1 MDISPG
7 LLAVLGTLVGVA
19 IGSGSTLVAT
29 LISKRSEERK
39 HLRELVMNA
48 AIVQWKTAI
57 EVGKAS
63 GMGGKIDPLSLY
75 IVHMLKISDLISSGK
90 IDQSSVTAVLKEA
103 DEVFEE
109 GRKYVLDKERSKT
122 SK

>member
-19 IGSGSTLVAT
+19 IGSGSTLAAT
-29 LISKRSEERK
+29 LISKRSDERK

-48 AIVQWKTAI
+48 AIVNWKTAI
-57 EVGKAS
+57 EVGQAS
-63 GMGGKIDPLSLY
+63 GKGGKILPLSLY

-90 IDQSSVTAVLKEA
+90 IDRSSILAVLKEA
-103 DEVFEE
+103 DEALEE
-109 GRKYVLDKERSKT
+109 GLKYVLDKEKSKT

>member
-57 EVGKAS
+57 EGVQTS
-63 GMGGKIDPLSLY
+63 GTGGRILPLSLY
-75 IVHMLKISDLISSGK
+75 IIHMLKISGIISSGK
-90 IDQSSVTAVLKEA
+90 IDQSSVTAALKEA

-109 GRKYVLDKERSKT
+109 SLKYVLDKEKSKT